1 MIDKLI
7 NLAAIICVSVLALG
21 VYCCLVVS
29 GQCSEE
35 EPVDA
40 DDRRYS
46 GLLTEED

>member
-7 NLAAIICVSVLALG
+7 DLAVIICVSVLALG
-21 VYCCLVVS
+21 VYCCFVVS
-29 GQCSEE
+29 GKCSDE
-35 EPVDA
+35 EPVDD